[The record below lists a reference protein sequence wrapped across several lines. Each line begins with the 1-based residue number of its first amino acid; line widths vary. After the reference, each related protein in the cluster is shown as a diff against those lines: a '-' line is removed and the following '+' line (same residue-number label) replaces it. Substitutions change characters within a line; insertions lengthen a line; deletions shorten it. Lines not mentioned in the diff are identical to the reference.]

1 MDKIHHRIIKPTID
15 GLQKDK
21 LPFKGFIFIGLIKV
35 GEEPIVIE
43 YNVRLGDP
51 ETEVVIPR
59 IKNDLVEVFQA
70 VADQTLDAIDLQIDD
85 RTATTVMAVAGGY
98 PEAYEKGNVIT
109 GFENIT
115 DSLVFHAGTQ
125 LIEGKVLTNGGRVL
139 AVTSFGKDFNEALE
153 TSYRNKKKLKF
164 NRMYYRKDL
173 GFDL

>member
-1 MDKIHHRIIKPTID
+1 
-15 GLQKDK
+15 
-21 LPFKGFIFIGLIKV
+21 FIFIGLIKV
-35 GEEPIVIE
+35 GEDPLVIE

-70 VADQTLDAIDLQIDD
+70 VANQTLDKIDLQIDE

-98 PEAYEKGNVIT
+98 PETYKKGDVIT

-125 LIEGKVLTNGGRVL
+125 LKDEKVLTNGGRVL
-139 AVTSFGKDFNEALE
+139 AVTSYGKDFKQALE
-153 TSYRNKKKLKF
+153 T
-164 NRMYYRKDL
+164 
-173 GFDL
+173 